1 MFLQNFQAY
10 YEYDF
15 SAPISTARLTLLT
28 NALFQDIP
36 AEFSAQTPL
45 NEPEPEP
52 IPSVFN
58 ETIAV
63 VVNKTTMSASI
74 QA

>member
-45 NEPEPEP
+45 NEPES